1 VTGAFFFL
9 GATFLPFAILV
20 KMGARGFS
28 SSVHD
33 APWLLPLLMLV
44 VGNKVKQERV
54 YEGRVSGESASINAS
69 TWSKRLLQ
77 HLHLQTLLD
86 HLTSGS

>member
-1 VTGAFFFL
+1 
-9 GATFLPFAILV
+9 
-20 KMGARGFS
+20 
-28 SSVHD
+28 
-33 APWLLPLLMLV
+33 MLV